1 MYNEGANPEFIFDQ
15 GVYYPTA
22 ANYGYYCTGFES
34 PGEWE
39 DHSRIFGLDGP
50 DVQYAGA
57 QNENSSYVY
66 YTPSYGYAQSQY
78 NPYNPYIHGAMIG
91 PDGPYLGAQQFYT
104 IPSYDS
110 SVTSP
115 AYVPVIVQ
123 PDIVPNSSI
132 DLIDPSINRSNGNG
146 RMQKNESSGSF
157 SRNHSKPALDQ
168 RNSLAR
174 LSEVP
179 RANVGPS
186 KQSGTLGSI
195 SAGGHAGSVSSRVF
209 QGRGAYGSIQPVDD
223 ISNGK
228 VVSQHSQL
236 RGPHPINNAFSD
248 FRPSAHGQAAIAKF
262 QPKVQ
267 VGRVLDSANA
277 SSDALSEQNRG
288 PRISRSKAQL
298 ALKAYT
304 TKAGDGNADGN
315 IIIYTDQY
323 NKDDF
328 PIEYTDAKFFVIK
341 SYSED
346 DVHKS
351 IKYNVWSSTPNGN
364 KKLNIAYEDARR
376 IVSAKSRSC
385 PVFLFFS
392 VNASGQFC
400 GVAEMVGPVD
410 FNRDMDFWQQDK
422 WNGSFPVKWH
432 IIKDVPNNNFRHVI
446 LENNENKPV
455 TNSRDTQE
463 IPLKKGLEMLKL
475 FKSHTLKTSLLDDFI
490 YYENRQKIMQEE
502 KARLVIRRLER
513 PYFVPALDHT
523 RQLNCVVE
531 LPLREDKNLN
541 KANDGPR
548 VLERNAA
555 SRAEQ
560 QVYSNPGN
568 AGAVVVKESPKP
580 NAEEKVDVTSTL
592 KMESLEISPKVVE
605 NPLGGATPAA
615 ASDTNS
621 KNHTEVVTVGSMPI
635 KVNGYNT
642 ETSGVLTVGTIPLD
656 PKALQLD
663 KEDAFPNNG
672 SQHK

>member
-1 MYNEGANPEFIFDQ
+1 MYSEGATPEFIFDQ

-50 DVQYAGA
+50 DIQYAGA

-78 NPYNPYIHGAMIG
+78 NPYNPYIHGAVIG
-91 PDGPYLGAQQFYT
+91 PDGSYLGAQQYYT

-110 SVTSP
+110 SVSSP

-132 DLIDPSINRSNGNG
+132 GLIDPSINRSNGNG
-146 RMQKNESSGSF
+146 RIQKNESSGSY
-157 SRNHSKPALDQ
+157 SSNPSKPAVDQ
-168 RNSLAR
+168 RNSFAR

-186 KQSGTLGSI
+186 KQSSTLGSI
-195 SAGGHAGSVSSRVF
+195 SAGSHAGSVSSRVF
-209 QGRGAYGSIQPVDD
+209 QGRGAYGSLQPVDD

-228 VVSQHSQL
+228 AVIPKH
-236 RGPHPINNAFSD
+236 
-248 FRPSAHGQAAIAKF
+248 

-277 SSDALSEQNRG
+277 NPDALSEQNRG
-288 PRISRSKAQL
+288 PRISRSKTQL
-298 ALKAYT
+298 VLKAYT

-328 PIEYTDAKFFVIK
+328 PIEYADAKFFVIK

-364 KKLNIAYEDARR
+364 KKLNFAYEDARR

-432 IIKDVPNNNFRHVI
+432 IIKDVPNNYFRHVI

-463 IPLKKGLEMLKL
+463 IPFKKGLEMLKL

-513 PYFVPALDHT
+513 PYFVPALDHS
-523 RQLNCVVE
+523 RQLSCVIE
-531 LPLREDKNLN
+531 LPLRDNKNLN
-541 KANDGPR
+541 KTNDGSR
-548 VLERNAA
+548 VLERSVA

-568 AGAVVVKESPKP
+568 TGAVVVKENPPKHDDD
-580 NAEEKVDVTSTL
+580 EKVDVSSTL
-592 KMESLEISPKVVE
+592 KMESLEIGQKVAE
-605 NPLGGATPAA
+605 KPLEGATPGA
-615 ASDTNS
+615 ASDANS
-621 KNHTEVVTVGSMPI
+621 KHAEVVTVGSMPI
-635 KVNGYNT
+635 EVNGYNT
-642 ETSGVLTVGTIPLD
+642 EPSDVLTVGTIPLD
-656 PKALQLD
+656 PKALQLC
-663 KEDAFPNNG
+663 KEDAVLKNG
-672 SQHK
+672 AQQN

>member
-1 MYNEGANPEFIFDQ
+1 MYNEGATPEFIFDQ

-50 DVQYAGA
+50 DIHYTGA

-78 NPYNPYIHGAMIG
+78 NPYNPYIHSAVMG
-91 PDGPYLGAQQFYT
+91 PDGPYIGAQQFYT
-104 IPSYDS
+104 IPSYES
-110 SVTSP
+110 SVSSP

-123 PDIVPNSSI
+123 PDTVPNSSNE
-132 DLIDPSINRSNGNG
+132 LIDPSINRSNGNG
-146 RMQKNESSGSF
+146 RMHKNESSGNF
-157 SRNHSKPALDQ
+157 SRNATNPTLGQ
-168 RNSLAR
+168 RNSLDR

-186 KQSGTLGSI
+186 KQSATLGSI
-195 SAGGHAGSVSSRVF
+195 SAGSHAGSISSRVY
-209 QGRGAYGSIQPVDD
+209 QGRGAYGSIHPVDD

-236 RGPHPINNAFSD
+236 RVSHPINNGFSD
-248 FRPSAHGQAAIAKF
+248 FRSSAHGQAAITKF

-267 VGRVLDSANA
+267 VGRVLGSANA
-277 SSDALSEQNRG
+277 SPDALSEQNRG
-288 PRISRSKAQL
+288 PRISRSKTQL
-298 ALKAYT
+298 VLKAYT

-315 IIIYTDQY
+315 IIIHTDQY

-328 PIEYTDAKFFVIK
+328 PVEYMDAKFFVIK

-364 KKLNIAYEDARR
+364 KKLNIAYEDAQR
-376 IVSAKSRSC
+376 IVLVKSRSC

-400 GVAEMVGPVD
+400 GVAEMIGPVD

-422 WNGSFPVKWH
+422 WSGSFPVKWH

-463 IPLKKGLEMLKL
+463 LPFIKGLEMIKL
-475 FKSHTLKTSLLDDFI
+475 FKNHTLKTSLLDDFI

-502 KARLVIRRLER
+502 KARLVVRRLER
-513 PYFVPALDHT
+513 PYFVPALDQT

-531 LPLREDKNLN
+531 QPLREDKNLN
-541 KANDGPR
+541 KANDGAR
-548 VLERNAA
+548 GSERNAT
-555 SRAEQ
+555 SRAE
-560 QVYSNPGN
+560 QVYSNPGTV
-568 AGAVVVKESPKP
+568 AVKESPKLDG
-580 NAEEKVDVTSTL
+580 EEKADVTSTL
-592 KMESLEISPKVVE
+592 RMESLELGGKVVE
-605 NPLGGATPAA
+605 KTSGGGATPAA

-621 KNHTEVVTVGSMPI
+621 KPTEVMTVGSMPI

-642 ETSGVLTVGTIPLD
+642 ETRGVLTVGTIPLD

-663 KEDAFPNNG
+663 NK
-672 SQHK
+672 